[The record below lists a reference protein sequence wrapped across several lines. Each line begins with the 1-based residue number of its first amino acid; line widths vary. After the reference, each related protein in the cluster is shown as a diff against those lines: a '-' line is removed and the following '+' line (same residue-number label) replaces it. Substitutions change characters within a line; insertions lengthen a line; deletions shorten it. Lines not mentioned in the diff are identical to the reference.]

1 MGFFLSKTWPWW
13 LLAAGL
19 AVLVAWLIHRR
30 SPSATTGSDQAD
42 CGHEAELATLRGR
55 VKTLEGDLAGNKVV
69 AAAPVAAAPV
79 AAAPVAAAPVA
90 AAPVA
95 AAPVAAVPVAEVP
108 EAAVPMAAVPLAAVP
123 VVDEAV
129 PDVAE
134 GAKALG
140 FPVKLDDLKVVEG
153 IGPKI
158 EGLLHADGIKTW
170 RALSEAPAERLK
182 GILDAAGPRYR
193 VHNPTSWPQQAKM
206 LVSGEWT
213 AFKKLTDELTA
224 GRE

>member
-30 SPSATTGSDQAD
+30 GPSAKVAASDAAAVAGTGAVVG

-55 VKTLEGDLAGNKVV
+55 VKTLEGEVEGHKVT
-69 AAAPVAAAPV
+69 
-79 AAAPVAAAPVA
+79 
-90 AAPVA
+90 
-95 AAPVAAVPVAEVP
+95 AAV
-108 EAAVPMAAVPLAAVP
+108 AAVPLAVVPAEPIVEKAVEE
-123 VVDEAV
+123 VV
-129 PDVAE
+129 PDVAA

-193 VHNPTSWPQQAKM
+193 VHNPTSWPRQAKM
-206 LVSGEWT
+206 LVGGEWA

-224 GRE
+224 GR

>member
-79 AAAPVAAAPVA
+79 AAVPVAE
-90 AAPVA
+90 
-95 AAPVAAVPVAEVP
+95 VPVAEVP